1 MAVFTMA
8 TVLVRHASA
17 TEGGLDATVLNI
29 TVMTYTTVL
38 VYITAIAWDQMCVN
52 VHWDLL

>member
-8 TVLVRHASA
+8 TALLPHASA
-17 TEGGLDATVLNI
+17 IEGGLEPTVLSF

-38 VYITAIAWDQMCVN
+38 VMVNVWDQIRAGACR
-52 VHWDLL
+52 DFL